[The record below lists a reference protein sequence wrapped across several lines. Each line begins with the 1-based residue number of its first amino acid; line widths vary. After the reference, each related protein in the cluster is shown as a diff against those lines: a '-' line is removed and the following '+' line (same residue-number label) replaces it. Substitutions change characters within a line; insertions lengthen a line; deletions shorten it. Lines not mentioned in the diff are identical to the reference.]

1 MSPIDPIL
9 LKKYQMMLQNE
20 KIPKNEQSYFLKWLR
35 YYLDF
40 CHKYGFEKTDSNSLH
55 PYINKTNIQMEFY
68 PKFQLT
74 GYIPFCT
81 QKI

>member
-40 CHKYGFEKTDSNSLH
+40 CHKYGFEKTDTNILH
-55 PYINKTNIQMEFY
+55 PYIDKLDGFVKSPTSALRFILRFFMVR
-68 PKFQLT
+68 
-74 GYIPFCT
+74 
-81 QKI
+81 